1 MLSRLRLSTRIHLAV
16 ALPAI
21 ALFVVTVVH
30 FDGKRRHVEE
40 LGRVRAMADL
50 AHVGGALIHRL
61 AAERG
66 TTATYLGSRGRQFRT
81 EMEAARQSTD
91 IALGAWSRFVKASR
105 DRVFDPELRRDIDM
119 AMGALGQLEEQRH
132 RATSQVADLQ
142 APTAYYTD
150 TNALLLR
157 TLVKFGR
164 MASDADL
171 ATLVSAYVGLIQAK
185 ESLGQHRAAGS
196 LGFSSN
202 TFDASLLQRF
212 LATVGAQHAH
222 LAQFSEYA
230 PPDLAERLRSVLAS
244 PAMQEVERLRTD
256 VARTGPGHRVESPGG
271 AYWFVTVSRLIDDLD
286 GIARTV
292 EERIVATSEGAYR
305 EALGSLRLT
314 AALAVLF
321 LASILGSGYGIAKG
335 IRDTLATSSQALQSL
350 AQGNTGVEFRA
361 ADFPGETQ
369 PIYQALLA
377 FRESLIGTQR
387 LTDQLTQAHDELS
400 LINSRLEQRV
410 SERTAELRLA
420 ASVFENTAEGIMVTD
435 TQGTIISV
443 NPAFSSI
450 TGYRADEAVGRTPRL
465 LKSDHHPAEFYAAMW
480 DDLRAKGYWE
490 GQVWNRRKDGEAF
503 LEWQTISVVPDQAGK
518 PLRYVAVFNDVTEL
532 HHKDERLRH
541 QAYHDALTGLPN
553 RSLLQDRLGH
563 AMDLAARDGGAVA
576 AMVLDLDNFKL
587 VNDSLGHDVG
597 DQLLQEIARRLVAC
611 LRQSD
616 TVARTGGDEF
626 VVILADFTDAAEI
639 AHTAERINQA
649 LAQPLHLA
657 GQEIHTGG
665 SVGIALYPQD
675 AQDPSTLVKHADMA
689 MYQAKADGRGT
700 FRFFDPEMNRRSATR
715 MAMETALRRCLQ
727 AGDGFH
733 LAFQPKID
741 LETGRTLGLEAL
753 VRWNHPEL
761 GPLSPAEFIP
771 IAEDSGLIVALG
783 NWVISASCRQMR
795 LWREAGYA
803 VPDVAINLSP
813 RQFGD
818 VQLLDTI
825 QHHLEEA
832 GIPATSLELEVTEST
847 VMSDPEKAIATLERL
862 HALGTRIAVDDFG
875 TGYSSLSYLKRLPLD
890 TLKIDRSFVRDL
902 CTNAEDAAIARTIV
916 ALGQTLG
923 LEIVAEGIETE
934 AQRDALLAMGCTV
947 GQGYLFA
954 RPQLPEEAARFLA
967 AT

>member
-1 MLSRLRLSTRIHLAV
+1 MFSRLRLSTRIHLAV

-21 ALFVVTVVH
+21 ALFVVTAGH
-30 FDGKRRHVEE
+30 LDGKRRQVEE

-50 AHVGGALIHRL
+50 AQVGGALIHRL
-61 AAERG
+61 AVERG
-66 TTATYLGSRGRQFRT
+66 TTATFLGSRGRQFRT
-81 EMEAARQSTD
+81 EMETARRNTD
-91 IALGAWSRFVKASR
+91 LALNTWSHFVRGSQ
-105 DRVFDPELRRDIDM
+105 DRGIDDGLRQDIEK
-119 AMGALGQLEEQRH
+119 AMGALGRIDEQRH
-132 RATSQVADLQ
+132 RASTQVVDLQ
-142 APTAYYTD
+142 APSAYYTD

-157 TLVKFGR
+157 ALMRFGR
-164 MASDADL
+164 VSTDVDL

-185 ESLGQHRAAGS
+185 ESLGQHRAAGA
-196 LGFSSN
+196 LGFSAG
-202 TFDASLLQRF
+202 TFDSALLQRF
-212 LATVGAQHAH
+212 LTTVGAQNAY

-230 PPDLAERLRSVLAS
+230 PPDMAEHLRSLRAS
-244 PAMQEVERLRTD
+244 PAMLEVERLRAE
-256 VARTGPGHRVESPGG
+256 VARTGPGRPVAGPGG
-271 AYWFVTVSRLIDDLD
+271 ADWFNTVTQLIDNLD
-286 GIARTV
+286 AIAHTV
-292 EERIVATSEGAYR
+292 EERIVTTSEQAYR
-305 EALGSLRLT
+305 DALAELRLT
-314 AALAVLF
+314 AALTVLF
-321 LASILGSGYGIAKG
+321 LASILGIGYGIARG
-335 IRDTLATSSQALQSL
+335 IRDTLTASSQALQSL
-350 AQGNTGVEFRA
+350 AQGNTRVEFRA
-361 ADFPGETQ
+361 VDFPGETQ
-369 PIYQALLA
+369 PIYHALVT

-387 LTDQLTQAHDELS
+387 LTDELTQARDELS

-450 TGYRADEAVGRTPRL
+450 TGYRADEVMGRTPRL
-465 LKSDHHPAEFYAAMW
+465 LKSDHHPAEFYATMW
-480 DDLRAKGYWE
+480 DDLHAKGYWE

-639 AHTAERINQA
+639 AHTAERINLA
-649 LAQPLHLA
+649 LAQPLRLA

-700 FRFFDPEMNRRSATR
+700 YRFFDPEMNRRSATR
-715 MAMETALRRCLQ
+715 MAMETALRRSLQ

-741 LETGRTLGLEAL
+741 LQSGRTLGLEAL
-753 VRWNHPEL
+753 VRWTHPEL

-818 VQLLDTI
+818 AQLVDTI
-825 QHHLEEA
+825 HRHLDEA
-832 GIPATSLELEVTEST
+832 GIPASSLELEVTEST
-847 VMSDPEKAIATLERL
+847 VMSDPEKAIATLERI
-862 HALGTRIAVDDFG
+862 HALGAHIAVDDFG

-902 CTNAEDAAIARTIV
+902 CTDAEDAAIARTIV

-923 LEIVAEGIETE
+923 LEIVAEGIETD
-934 AQRDALLAMGCTV
+934 AQRDMLLAMGCTV

-954 RPQLPEEAARFLA
+954 RPQSPEEAARFLA
-967 AT
+967 AA